1 MAISGSFLADFA
13 NFYDACQKAETS
25 LKSIESGGSKVQASL
40 DKMVDSFSGRKIIQ
54 EANLMAQ
61 TFDRLQKEGIGLTS
75 QELARMGA
83 AGAAA
88 SEKLLAMGQKVP
100 EGIQR
105 ITNASKEAAE
115 KLTAM
120 GQDFGIQKVATEF
133 KALGDHTATATTSFG
148 SLVAS
153 FVT

>member
-1 MAISGSFLADFA
+1 
-13 NFYDACQKAETS
+13 
-25 LKSIESGGSKVQASL
+25 
-40 DKMVDSFSGRKIIQ
+40 
-54 EANLMAQ
+54 
-61 TFDRLQKEGIGLTS
+61 
-75 QELARMGA
+75 ARMGA

-88 SEKLLAMGQKVP
+88 SEKLLAMGQQVP

-153 FVT
+153 FVTAEAITAGVKMAFRAVVDLAKEMGQIALQGAAVADVEENFRHLTEQAGLLGDTLLGTLRA